1 VDNARETPP
10 TAPDDA
16 PQIVRLSP
24 AAPQGGEAA
33 IAATVTIGGEQFP
46 MVVRQGTPP
55 DTGWAVSFG
64 DLADEGRYAT
74 FEEAL
79 RVAHER
85 VARDAAELARS
96 LRDGGY

>member
-1 VDNARETPP
+1 MDND
-10 TAPDDA
+10 TATQPGALDDT
-16 PQIVRLSP
+16 PQIVHHHP
-24 AAPQGGEAA
+24 AAPQAGETAV
-33 IAATVTIGGEQFP
+33 AATVTVGGESFP
-46 MVVRQGTPP
+46 MVVRQGEPP

-85 VARDAAELARS
+85 VARDAAELARA